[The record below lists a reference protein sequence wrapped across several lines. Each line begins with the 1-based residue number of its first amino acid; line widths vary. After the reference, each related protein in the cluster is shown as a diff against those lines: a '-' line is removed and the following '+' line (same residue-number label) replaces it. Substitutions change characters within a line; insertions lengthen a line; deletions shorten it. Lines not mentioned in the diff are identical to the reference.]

1 MSFWHLPYC
10 VPSASFTCRNV
21 RRRAGKLLWRKT
33 PSSSRCSSSSGGGSI
48 RNGYLSGNGGQSL
61 YYIESI
67 HLAKSDFSRTY
78 GRPLLFDDPL
88 EKKERDVYKKNGQLL
103 LLFWKFQPYNTLTLW
118 DSLGRVQGKWLG
130 SERDPVNWSGSI
142 GWRRP
147 LLLLFL
153 LSVTY
158 TQVTDVATSGHVA
171 TGRGQELCPI
181 YNYIHWN
188 LCSNSGWTRGRRN
201 KSAPLLK
208 RKKKKKK
215 WPPFQSKTE
224 T

>member
-1 MSFWHLPYC
+1 MQVSPAATSADELANSFQGRRPARPGAAAAAAAADRYEMAILAATGDNPYIILNPYISPKVTFHGLTA
-10 VPSASFTCRNV
+10 VPFYLTIRW
-21 RRRAGKLLWRKT
+21 RRK
-33 PSSSRCSSSSGGGSI
+33 
-48 RNGYLSGNGGQSL
+48 
-61 YYIESI
+61 
-67 HLAKSDFSRTY
+67 
-78 GRPLLFDDPL
+78 
-88 EKKERDVYKKNGQLL
+88 RDVYKKNGQLL